1 MKKLYKS
8 VIENRNEHPEDV
20 QKALLVRTKNEAE
33 SPAWNYTDKL
43 ESFYDDQ
50 VDAEQDALRTAV
62 KGGANSQW

>member
-33 SPAWNYTDKL
+33 SPLWNDTDKL

-50 VDAEQDALRTAV
+50 VDAEQDALRIAV
-62 KGGANSQW
+62 KGGANSEW